1 MLFRSEDPDSLH
13 AKVISNI
20 QEVKARGAEVI
31 AIAEQGDEEAGKYAA
46 EVFYVPEVQQMLR
59 PVLSVIPLQ
68 IFALELSSAKGLDV
82 DQPRNLAK
90 SVTVE

>member
-1 MLFRSEDPDSLH
+1 M
-13 AKVISNI
+13 
-20 QEVKARGAEVI
+20 I